1 VTNSTTREAVEAVWR
16 LESTRLIAGLV
27 RMVRDVGLAE
37 DLAQDA
43 LVAALAQ
50 WPETGVPDN
59 PGAWLMTTAKRR
71 GVDQFRRRERGDR
84 IYAAIAHAQGSDV
97 SEEDFL
103 AAVDHVADDVL
114 RLMFICCHPVLTPEA
129 QCTLT
134 LKLVGGLTTREIARA
149 YLTTEATV
157 AQRIVRAKRTLAEAG
172 AAIEEPSE
180 AERGQ
185 RLTTVLSVIYLLYN
199 EGYSATAGS
208 EWTRPTLCDEA
219 LRLGRI
225 LAALNPR
232 DSEVHGLSAL
242 MELQSSRLAARTAAD
257 GSPILLLDQDRSRW
271 DPVHIMRGLAALDRA
286 EAFAT
291 ELGPYALQA
300 AIAACH
306 AKAETAEATDWVRIA
321 DLYER
326 LARVTGSPVVEVNR
340 AVALGMA
347 YGPQAGLALLD
358 QLDGLPA
365 LSGYHLL
372 PSVRGD
378 LLAKLGR
385 HEEAQAE
392 FARAA
397 TMTQN
402 EQERRLLLHRASGRS
417 AGQASA

>member
-1 VTNSTTREAVEAVWR
+1 MTESTTQEAVEAVWR

-27 RMVRDVGLAE
+27 RIVRDVGLAE

-50 WPETGVPDN
+50 WPESGVPDN
-59 PGAWLMTTAKRR
+59 PGAWLMTTARR
-71 GVDQFRRRERGDR
+71 RAVDQFRRRDR
-84 IYAAIAHAQGSDV
+84 RDHIYAAIAHGQGSEV

-103 AAVDHVADDVL
+103 GAVDHVEDDVL
-114 RLMFICCHPVLTPEA
+114 RLMFICCHPALTPEA

-157 AQRIVRAKRTLAEAG
+157 AQRIVRAKRMLTEAG
-172 AAIEEPSE
+172 AAMDEPSE
-180 AERGQ
+180 TERAQ
-185 RLTTVLSVIYLLYN
+185 RLATVLSVIYLLYN
-199 EGYSATAGS
+199 EGYAATAGT
-208 EWTRPTLCDEA
+208 EWIRPTLCEEA

-225 LAALNPR
+225 LTALVPR
-232 DSEVHGLSAL
+232 VSEVHGLSAL
-242 MELQSSRLAARTAAD
+242 LELQSSRLAARVAED

-271 DPVHIMRGLAALDRA
+271 DPVHIARGLAVLERA
-286 EAFAT
+286 EALGT
-291 ELGPYALQA
+291 QLGPYGQQA

-306 AKAETAEATDWVRIA
+306 ARAETAEATDWVRIA
-321 DLYER
+321 ELYES
-326 LARVTGSPVVEVNR
+326 LARLTGSPVVEVNR

-347 YGPQAGLALLD
+347 YGPEAGLALLD
-358 QLDGLPA
+358 QLEGLPA

-378 LLAKLGR
+378 LLDKLGR
-385 HEEAQAE
+385 SEEAKAE

-397 TMTQN
+397 TLTQN
-402 EQERRLLLHRASGRS
+402 EGERALLLDRVSGTS
-417 AGQASA
+417 